1 MKLKL
6 ITVALAL
13 AATPALAA
21 MGTTD
26 IPTFAGQ
33 AAAREAAKTAMPKSP
48 EEWLARMTD
57 FSRNLSAFKDPKVF
71 VPWTN
76 AVTEPGFYVA
86 MMNGMMDPGGWL
98 NMMNTA
104 AHPDAVRNVTQF
116 ADPNILLKWA
126 AATGDPNFYTAMLTQ
141 LSDPGKMM
149 RWAMLPLDAKLWNT
163 LLSTLNP
170 NTYIR
175 WGMSGLD
182 PRAWNL
188 AGTMANPALY
198 TGMMGAVVNPY
209 GYGQGTSSWLTW
221 APQPSVQGAGSFS
234 MWDPV
239 AMLGNLSGFIP
250 GINLSALPTLPNVGL
265 PTITLPTPPVT
276 APAFNPASAYTPATP
291 AAKPA
296 EKAAPAAAS
305 VASPV
310 TPVVAAKPVVEAA
323 AAPAPV
329 SKAEPVVAKPV
340 ETSKPVVAAVPAETT
355 KPVVAAVPVEAPK
368 PVAVAAPAEPSK
380 PVVAASAAPAP
391 VAKAAEP
398 VKAKVETVAA
408 PAPVVVATPAA
419 EPAAASN
426 KVILAGDALF
436 MLGKSGIKDLSKNG
450 KASLDE
456 VIAKIKGMMASVD
469 QIKVVGHADP
479 TGNSKSNQQL
489 SEARAKSV
497 KSYLVAKGVKPG
509 VIITSGM
516 GDTQPVAECD
526 KNLAKPELRTC
537 HAPNRRVEIE
547 IVGKGK

>member
-6 ITVALAL
+6 ITVALAF

-33 AAAREAAKTAMPKSP
+33 AAVQATAKTAVPKTP

-57 FSRNLSAFKDPKVF
+57 FSRNLSAFKDPKMF

-76 AVTEPGFYVA
+76 AVTEPSFYVA

-104 AHPDAVRNVTQF
+104 AHPDAVRNIVQF
-116 ADPNILLKWA
+116 ADPNIYLKWA
-126 AATGDPNFYTAMLTQ
+126 AATGDPNFYTALLTQ
-141 LSDPGKMM
+141 LSDPGKAM
-149 RWAMLPLDAKLWNT
+149 RWAMLPTDAKLWNT

-198 TGMMGAVVNPY
+198 TGMMGALVNPN
-209 GYGQGTSSWLTW
+209 GYGQGANSWLTW
-221 APQPSVQGAGSFS
+221 TPQAPVQGAGSFS

-250 GINLSALPTLPNVGL
+250 TIALPTF
-265 PTITLPTPPVT
+265 PVA
-276 APAFNPASAYTPATP
+276 APAFNPAPAYAPDAPAP
-291 AAKPA
+291 AAKLVEAAKPA
-296 EKAAPAAAS
+296 VEAPTAALAPAVKAAPALVATAA
-305 VASPV
+305 
-310 TPVVAAKPVVEAA
+310 PVVAAKPAT
-323 AAPAPV
+323 PA
-329 SKAEPVVAKPV
+329 KA
-340 ETSKPVVAAVPAETT
+340 
-355 KPVVAAVPVEAPK
+355 VEAPK
-368 PVAVAAPAEPSK
+368 AEVKVTAAP
-380 PVVAASAAPAP
+380 
-391 VAKAAEP
+391 
-398 VKAKVETVAA
+398 T
-408 PAPVVVATPAA
+408 PVVVAAPIAA
-419 EPAAASN
+419 PAAAAASS

-436 MLGKSGIKDLSKNG
+436 LSGKSGIKDLSKDG
-450 KASLDE
+450 KTRLDE
-456 VIAKIKGMMASVD
+456 VVAKIKGMGSVE

-479 TGNSKSNQQL
+479 TGKAKDNRAL

-497 KSYLVAKGVKPG
+497 KSYLVAKGLKPG
-509 VIITSGM
+509 IIITGGM
-516 GDTQPVAECD
+516 GDTQPVVQCD
-526 KNLAKPELRTC
+526 KTLVKTALKEC

-547 IVGKGK
+547 IVGKAK